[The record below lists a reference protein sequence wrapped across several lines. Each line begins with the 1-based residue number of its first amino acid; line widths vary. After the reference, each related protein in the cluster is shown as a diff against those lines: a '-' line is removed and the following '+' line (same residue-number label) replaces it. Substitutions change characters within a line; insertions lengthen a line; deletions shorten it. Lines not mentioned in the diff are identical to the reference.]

1 LKTVFL
7 NIFSIIRYR
16 LPQTQNELPNIP
28 ATTSGYTDHVPHLCG
43 IRRASESSFREW
55 RIAGGVLL
63 GPSLLGWIEPSQTFR
78 LLAEIGINLLL
89 FEVGLIFAEL
99 ERVNDILVNNVYVT
113 TIIVI
118 ALTTLL
124 PLRAQGILQSLRQP
138 ILRGEL
144 TVWQSAEF
152 IMF

>member
-1 LKTVFL
+1 
-7 NIFSIIRYR
+7 
-16 LPQTQNELPNIP
+16 
-28 ATTSGYTDHVPHLCG
+28 
-43 IRRASESSFREW
+43 
-55 RIAGGVLL
+55 VLL